1 MKIEL
6 ISLHDLHNEEHFQ
19 FHTEFKDLS
28 EKAGPAKLGIETLWP
43 AYQRLYG
50 QEATVVASVNRSALT
65 DELISADNR
74 REGIFDSLRKRV
86 IADASH
92 YNPEFRLAGARLQ
105 IVFDHYGAVS
115 RKSYD
120 KETADISSLMTDLHS
135 VHAADVSLLGLDG
148 WVSELESANNSFIQL
163 MQSRYSED
171 SMKTQLH
178 MKVVRTEINQSYLGI
193 VEKINALIIVNG
205 EEAYSA
211 YVNELNSRIQR
222 YQVQISRHRGKADPK
237 AIGVTKQEKAE

>member
-1 MKIEL
+1 M
-6 ISLHDLHNEEHFQ
+6 
-19 FHTEFKDLS
+19 
-28 EKAGPAKLGIETLWP
+28 
-43 AYQRLYG
+43 
-50 QEATVVASVNRSALT
+50 
-65 DELISADNR
+65 
-74 REGIFDSLRKRV
+74 
-86 IADASH
+86 
-92 YNPEFRLAGARLQ
+92 
-105 IVFDHYGAVS
+105 S

-178 MKVVRTEINQSYLGI
+178 MKEVRTEINQSYLGI

-205 EEAYSA
+205 EEASSA

-222 YQVQISRHRGKADPK
+222 YQVQISRHRGKAAPI